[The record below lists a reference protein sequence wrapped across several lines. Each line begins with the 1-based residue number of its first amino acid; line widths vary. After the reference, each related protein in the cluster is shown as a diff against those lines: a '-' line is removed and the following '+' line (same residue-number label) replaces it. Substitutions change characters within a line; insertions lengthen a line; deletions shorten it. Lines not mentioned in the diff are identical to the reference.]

1 MSEPQI
7 PVKYIGPDAYWEAY
21 LYGVKLRFDSG
32 QTRAMPESLALKCL
46 THHDTFWRDDSTAVE
61 PKTPE
66 QETAEALAK
75 AEQDKKTQE
84 DQDMELHDVVD
95 RVDLMGKE
103 QLAEFANRYG
113 TKLDGRKSVESLR
126 TAVKQLVDLNGL
138 I

>member
-32 QTRAMPESLALKCL
+32 QTRAMPESLALKFL
-46 THHDTFWRDDSTAVE
+46 THGDTFGRDKSAVVA
-61 PKTPE
+61 PKTTE
-66 QETAEALAK
+66 QETAEALAQ
-75 AEQDKKTQE
+75 AEKQQKDE
-84 DQDMELHDVVD
+84 HDQYLELHEVLD
-95 RVDLMGKE
+95 RVNLMGKE
-103 QLAEFANRYG
+103 QLVEMATRYG

-126 TAVKQLVDLNGL
+126 GTVKQLIDLNGL

>member
-1 MSEPQI
+1 MSTAQI
-7 PVKYIGPDAYWEAY
+7 AVKYIGRRDYWEGM
-21 LYGVKLRFDSG
+21 LYGVRLRFDAG
-32 QTRAMPESLALKCL
+32 QTRALPEDLALKFL
-46 THHDTFWRDDSTAVE
+46 THRDTFERNDAAAVT

-66 QETAEALAK
+66 QETAEALAQ
-75 AEQDKKTQE
+75 AEKQQKDEHEQYL
-84 DQDMELHDVVD
+84 DLHDVLD

>member
-7 PVKYIGPDAYWEAY
+7 PVKYIGPDAYWEAH

-32 QTRAMPESLALKCL
+32 QTRAMPESLALKFL
-46 THHDTFWRDDSTAVE
+46 THHDTFGRDDSTAVE

-84 DQDMELHDVVD
+84 DQDMELHDVLD
-95 RVDLMGKE
+95 RVNLMGKE
-103 QLAEFANRYG
+103 QLVEMAIRYG
-113 TKLDGRKSVESLR
+113 KSFDKRIGVEKMR
-126 TAVKQLVDLNGL
+126 TEVRQLVDMNGL